1 VLKQK
6 GVKQAPTTRL
16 LFPPPP
22 TRVITEKKG
31 SHYILSSYHL
41 VPFVMF
47 FIYYS
52 NIEEFCYYFKQLPS
66 LENAKNN
73 GRKVY
78 QSRSLK
84 ELNDALM
91 AEELRKILVSLTQG
105 GSKGAISPES
115 LFLVIWKIVPR
126 FR

>member
-1 VLKQK
+1 M
-6 GVKQAPTTRL
+6 PL
-16 LFPPPP
+16 LHF
-22 TRVITEKKG
+22 
-31 SHYILSSYHL
+31 ILPIHL
-41 VPFVMF
+41 LTFLVF
-47 FIYYS
+47 FIHYS

-78 QSRSLK
+78 QSRSLR
-84 ELNDALM
+84 EMNDALM
-91 AEELRKILVSLTQG
+91 AEELRKILISLTQG

>member
-1 VLKQK
+1 
-6 GVKQAPTTRL
+6 
-16 LFPPPP
+16 
-22 TRVITEKKG
+22 
-31 SHYILSSYHL
+31 
-41 VPFVMF
+41 VPFLVF

-66 LENAKNN
+66 LENAKSN